1 MARTVRDGWQV
12 LREEGV
18 VSFVRK
24 TGRLLV
30 DVVIAV
36 PLFRWFLGSIGQVL
50 FRARNQQRYA
60 TYRQKYDVDDSFVF
74 AKPRTVLTGRGE
86 ISVGEGGHVGGGSL
100 FEAAEETRIAVGKFA
115 RIGNNVRIYTSNN
128 VPDQNLNAPN
138 DEIQK
143 RSADVDI
150 GDGVWLGDNVLVTP
164 GTTIG
169 DNVVVG
175 ANAVVTSDIPDDSVF
190 AGVPARQ
197 IREK

>member
-1 MARTVRDGWQV
+1 MS
-12 LREEGV
+12 L
-18 VSFVRK
+18 VRK

-30 DVVIAV
+30 DVVVSV
-36 PLFRWFLGSIGQVL
+36 PLFRWLLGSVGQVL

-60 TYRQKYDVDDSFVF
+60 TYRQEYDVDDSFVF
-74 AKPRTVLTGRGE
+74 AKPRTVFTGRGE
-86 ISVGEGGHVGGGSL
+86 ISVGGGGHVGGGSL
-100 FEAAEETRIAVGKFA
+100 FEAAEGTRITVGEFA

-138 DEIQK
+138 SEIQK

-150 GDGVWLGDNVLVTP
+150 GDGVWLGDNVVVTP

-175 ANAVVTSDIPDDSVF
+175 ANAVVTSDVPDDSVF
-190 AGVPARQ
+190 GGVPARK
-197 IREK
+197 ISDK

>member
-1 MARTVRDGWQV
+1 MARTVRDGWRV

-18 VSFVRK
+18 VSLVRK

-30 DVVIAV
+30 DVVVSV
-36 PLFRWFLGSIGQVL
+36 PLFRWLLGSVGQVL

-60 TYRQKYDVDDSFVF
+60 TYRQEYDVDDSFVF
-74 AKPRTVLTGRGE
+74 AKPRTVFTGRGE
-86 ISVGEGGHVGGGSL
+86 ISVGGGGHVGGGSL
-100 FEAAEETRIAVGKFA
+100 FEAAEGTRITVGEFA

-138 DEIQK
+138 SEIQK

-150 GDGVWLGDNVLVTP
+150 GDGVWLGDNVVVTP

-175 ANAVVTSDIPDDSVF
+175 ANAVVTSDVPDDSVF
-190 AGVPARQ
+190 GGVPARK
-197 IREK
+197 ISDK